1 MANVF
6 RNFVDIIALFLIESS
21 TGPATC
27 QIDLRDGPFF
37 ALNPSGATVIGS
49 GLFNPRAITSVDG
62 GGFATS
68 ISGTVVTVEIPSN
81 FGGSIGTTLPIQIRI
96 FF

>member
-1 MANVF
+1 MATIF
-6 RNFVDIIALFLIESS
+6 RSFVDIVVGFLIESP

-37 ALNPSGATVIGS
+37 VLGPSGGTFSSVGF
-49 GLFNPRAITSVDG
+49 FNPRAITSVDAG
-62 GGFATS
+62 GLVAS
-68 ISGTVVTVEIPSN
+68 ISGTVISIEIPSN
-81 FGGSIGTTLPIQIRI
+81 FGGTVGATFPVQIRL